1 MVVPVAEPV
10 AEPVAVPA
18 VVRAAEESLNR
29 RSADQDTS
37 ADAELAWDSPVPRA
51 PDTRVDSE
59 RVLPTRTDPLVRE
72 ASSVVGGPV
81 GAHAVIG
88 RSRHL
93 TPLRV
98 LFALALCGLM
108 LGWFGK
114 ASCLQQTPVAD
125 SAAEAGASMRL
136 DWDDQRQFTNLCYS
150 DVISLYGA
158 ERLNIGALPYRDYWF
173 QEDSDGETIKRYME
187 YPVLTGM
194 FMYGAAQLSRGWV
207 WATENWG
214 VPGALDVV
222 LFFTIVALGLTLFW
236 LVTIWATALTAR
248 TRMWTVWLA
257 ALSPLVFVHAFTN
270 FDAIATAAVALSLLA
285 WSRERPWLAGICIG
299 LGAAA
304 KLYPALLLV
313 VLGALCLRSGRVRE
327 FGATAAAA
335 AAAWLLV
342 NLPILI
348 PYPTGW
354 WEFFRFNADRSAD
367 ADTIYR
373 ILADSLG
380 FTWNIHH
387 LNALSVGLTVLVL
400 VAVAGIG
407 VGAPRRPRVAQ
418 LAFLAVAGFLLVNKV
433 WSPQYSLWLVPLA
446 VLAIPHTRLLLTW
459 MTLDAL
465 IWIPRMS
472 LFLDAERRWLPDQWF
487 TVAVV
492 VRGLMVI
499 LLCAVVVWQI
509 WHPGD
514 DLVRRG
520 NDGRR
525 YDDPAGG
532 VLDAAPDRMRISLGR
547 NRSRDPE
554 QSPPERVAVA
564 GT

>member
-1 MVVPVAEPV
+1 M
-10 AEPVAVPA
+10 
-18 VVRAAEESLNR
+18 RTAEESLNR
-29 RSADQDTS
+29 RSADQDVS
-37 ADAELAWDSPVPRA
+37 ADSDDVADPAWDSPA
-51 PDTRVDSE
+51 PTARDGRVDTE
-59 RVLPTRTDPLVRE
+59 RVLPTRTDNSVRE
-72 ASSVVGGPV
+72 ASSLIGGPA

-98 LFALALCGLM
+98 LFALALCGLAI
-108 LGWFGK
+108 GWFGK
-114 ASCLQQTPVAD
+114 AGCLQQAPAD
-125 SAAEAGASMRL
+125 GGSSGRPGAEMRL

-158 ERLNIGALPYRDYWF
+158 ERLNIGALPYRDFWF
-173 QEDSDGETIKRYME
+173 QEDSQGQTIKRYME

-194 FMYGAAQLSRGWV
+194 FMYGAAQLTRGWV
-207 WATENWG
+207 WAEENWG

-222 LFFTIVALGLTLFW
+222 LFFTIVALGLALFW

-270 FDAIATAAVALSLLA
+270 FDTIATAAVAVALLA
-285 WSRERPWLAGICIG
+285 WSRDRPWIAGVAIG
-299 LGAAA
+299 VGAAA

-313 VLGALCLRSGRVRE
+313 VLGALCLRTGRVRE
-327 FGATAAAA
+327 FGAAAAA
-335 AAAWLLV
+335 ALAAWLLV

-373 ILADSLG
+373 ILADTLG
-380 FTWNIHH
+380 FTWNIDH
-387 LNALSVGLTVLVL
+387 LNALSVGLTVLVM
-400 VAVAGIG
+400 VAVAFIG
-407 VGAPRRPRVAQ
+407 LSAPFRPRVAQ

-459 MTLDAL
+459 MTIDAL

-487 TVAVV
+487 TAAVV
-492 VRGLMVI
+492 LRGVMVI
-499 LLCAVVVWQI
+499 VLCAVVIWQI
-509 WHPGD
+509 WHPQE

-520 NDGRR
+520 NDGRW

-532 VLDAAPDRMRISLGR
+532 VLDGAPDRIRLR
-547 NRSRDPE
+547 LPSRLVRRRAE
-554 QSPPERVAVA
+554 VEVAEPVSA
-564 GT
+564 GST

>member
-1 MVVPVAEPV
+1 MP
-10 AEPVAVPA
+10 
-18 VVRAAEESLNR
+18 RAAAEASLNR
-29 RSADQDTS
+29 RSADHATP
-37 ADAELAWDSPVPRA
+37 ADADPAWDSPTSPA
-51 PDTRVDSE
+51 ADDRVDVE
-59 RVLPTRTDPLVRE
+59 RVLPTRTDPVVRE
-72 ASSVVGGPV
+72 ASSIVGGPV
-81 GAHAVIG
+81 GRHAVIG
-88 RSRHL
+88 RGRHL

-98 LFALALCGLM
+98 LFALALCGLA

-114 ASCLQQTPVAD
+114 AGCLQQTPVTNPD
-125 SAAEAGASMRL
+125 PAGPSLRL

-158 ERLNIGALPYRDYWF
+158 ERLNIGALPYRDFWF
-173 QEDSDGETIKRYME
+173 QEDANGETIKRYME

-194 FMYGAAQLSRGWV
+194 FMYGAAQITRGWV

-222 LFFTIVALGLTLFW
+222 LFFTVVALGLTLFW

-248 TRMWTVWLA
+248 TRIWTVWLA

-270 FDAIATAAVALSLLA
+270 FDAIATAAVAVALLA
-285 WSRERPWLAGICIG
+285 WSRQRPWVAGVCIG
-299 LGAAA
+299 IGAAA
-304 KLYPALLLV
+304 KLYPALLLI

-335 AAAWLLV
+335 VIAWLLV

-348 PYPTGW
+348 PYPSGW

-373 ILADSLG
+373 ILADTLG
-380 FTWNIHH
+380 FTWNINH

-400 VAVAGIG
+400 AGVAAVG
-407 VGAPRRPRVAQ
+407 VCAPHRPRVAQ

-446 VLAIPHTRLLLTW
+446 VLAVPHTRLLLTW
-459 MTLDAL
+459 MTIDAL

-472 LFLDAERRWLPDQWF
+472 LFLDADRRWLPEQWF
-487 TVAVV
+487 TAAVV
-492 VRGLMVI
+492 IRGLLVI
-499 LLCAVVVWQI
+499 LLCAVIIWEV
-509 WHPGD
+509 WHPQD
-514 DLVRRG
+514 DPVRRG
-520 NDGRR
+520 NHGRR

-532 VLDAAPDRMRISLGR
+532 VLDGAPDRLRISLR
-547 NRSRDPE
+547 RSRLDDRAHDAPGTV
-554 QSPPERVAVA
+554 PAA
-564 GT
+564 GPGPGLGV

>member
-1 MVVPVAEPV
+1 M
-10 AEPVAVPA
+10 
-18 VVRAAEESLNR
+18 RTAEESLNR
-29 RSADQDTS
+29 RSADQDVS
-37 ADAELAWDSPVPRA
+37 ADSDDVADPAWDSPA
-51 PDTRVDSE
+51 PMARDGRVDTE
-59 RVLPTRTDPLVRE
+59 RVLPTRTDNSVRE
-72 ASSVVGGPV
+72 ASSLIGGPA

-98 LFALALCGLM
+98 LFALALCGLAI
-108 LGWFGK
+108 GWFGK
-114 ASCLQQTPVAD
+114 AGCLQQAPAD
-125 SAAEAGASMRL
+125 DGSSGRPGAEMRL

-158 ERLNIGALPYRDYWF
+158 ERLNIGALPYRDFWF
-173 QEDSDGETIKRYME
+173 QEDSQGQTIKRYME

-194 FMYGAAQLSRGWV
+194 FMYGAAQLTRGWV
-207 WATENWG
+207 WAEENWG

-222 LFFTIVALGLTLFW
+222 LFFTIVALGLALFW

-270 FDAIATAAVALSLLA
+270 FDTIATAAVAVALLA
-285 WSRERPWLAGICIG
+285 WSRDRPWIAGVAIG
-299 LGAAA
+299 VGAAA

-313 VLGALCLRSGRVRE
+313 VLGALCLRTGRVRE

-335 AAAWLLV
+335 LAAWLVV

-373 ILADSLG
+373 ILADTLG
-380 FTWNIHH
+380 FTWNIDH
-387 LNALSVGLTVLVL
+387 LNALSVGLTVLVM
-400 VAVAGIG
+400 VAVALIG
-407 VGAPRRPRVAQ
+407 LSAPFRPRVAQ

-459 MTLDAL
+459 MTIDAL

-487 TVAVV
+487 TAAVV
-492 VRGLMVI
+492 LRGVMVI
-499 LLCAVVVWQI
+499 VLCAVVIWQI
-509 WHPGD
+509 WHPQE

-520 NDGRR
+520 NDGRW

-532 VLDAAPDRMRISLGR
+532 VLDGAPDRIRLR
-547 NRSRDPE
+547 LPSRLVRRRAEVEVAEPVSAG
-554 QSPPERVAVA
+554 SP
-564 GT
+564 

>member
-1 MVVPVAEPV
+1 M
-10 AEPVAVPA
+10 
-18 VVRAAEESLNR
+18 RTAEESLNR
-29 RSADQDTS
+29 RSADQDVS
-37 ADAELAWDSPVPRA
+37 ADSDDVADPAWDSPA
-51 PDTRVDSE
+51 PTARDGRVDTE
-59 RVLPTRTDPLVRE
+59 RVLPTRTDNSVRE
-72 ASSVVGGPV
+72 ASSLIGGPA

-98 LFALALCGLM
+98 LFALALCGLAI
-108 LGWFGK
+108 GWFGK
-114 ASCLQQTPVAD
+114 AGCLQQAPAD
-125 SAAEAGASMRL
+125 GGSSGRPGAEMRL

-158 ERLNIGALPYRDYWF
+158 ERLNIGALPYRDFWF
-173 QEDSDGETIKRYME
+173 QEDSQGQTIKRYME

-194 FMYGAAQLSRGWV
+194 FMYGAAQLTRGWV
-207 WATENWG
+207 WAEENWG

-222 LFFTIVALGLTLFW
+222 LFFTIVALGLALFW

-270 FDAIATAAVALSLLA
+270 FDTIATAAVAVALLA
-285 WSRERPWLAGICIG
+285 WSRDRPWIAGVAIG
-299 LGAAA
+299 VGAAA

-313 VLGALCLRSGRVRE
+313 VLGALCLRTGRVRE
-327 FGATAAAA
+327 FGAAAAA
-335 AAAWLLV
+335 ALAAWLLV

-373 ILADSLG
+373 ILADTLG
-380 FTWNIHH
+380 FTWNIDH
-387 LNALSVGLTVLVL
+387 LNALSVGLTVLVM
-400 VAVAGIG
+400 VAVALIG
-407 VGAPRRPRVAQ
+407 LSAPFRPRVAQ

-459 MTLDAL
+459 MTIDAL

-487 TVAVV
+487 TAAVV
-492 VRGLMVI
+492 LRGVMVI
-499 LLCAVVVWQI
+499 VLCAVVIWQI
-509 WHPGD
+509 WHPQE

-520 NDGRR
+520 NDGRW

-532 VLDAAPDRMRISLGR
+532 VLDGAPDRIRLR
-547 NRSRDPE
+547 LPSRLVRRRAE
-554 QSPPERVAVA
+554 VEVAEPVSA
-564 GT
+564 GST

>member
-1 MVVPVAEPV
+1 MVRTAE
-10 AEPVAVPA
+10 A
-18 VVRAAEESLNR
+18 SLNR
-29 RSADQDTS
+29 PSADQDTS
-37 ADAELAWDSPVPRA
+37 ADTDDAADPAWDSPA
-51 PDTRVDSE
+51 PLARDERVDAE
-59 RVLPTRTDPLVRE
+59 RILPTRSDNLVRE
-72 ASSVVGGPV
+72 ASSLIGGPA

-98 LFALALCGLM
+98 LFALALCGLA

-114 ASCLQQTPVAD
+114 ASCLQQAPPD
-125 SAAEAGASMRL
+125 DGSASRPGAEMRL

-158 ERLNIGALPYRDYWF
+158 ERLNIGALPYRDFWF
-173 QEDSDGETIKRYME
+173 QEDARGQTIKRYME

-194 FMYGAAQLSRGWV
+194 FMYGAAQLTRGWV
-207 WATENWG
+207 WAEENWG

-222 LFFTIVALGLTLFW
+222 LFFTIVALGLALFW

-248 TRMWTVWLA
+248 TRMWAVWLA

-270 FDAIATAAVALSLLA
+270 FDTIATAAVAVALLA
-285 WSRERPWLAGICIG
+285 WSRDRPWIAGVAIG
-299 LGAAA
+299 VGAAA

-335 AAAWLLV
+335 LTAWLLV

-354 WEFFRFNADRSAD
+354 WEFFRFNGDRSAD

-373 ILADSLG
+373 ILADTLG
-380 FTWNIHH
+380 FTWNINH

-400 VAVAGIG
+400 VAVALIG
-407 VGAPRRPRVAQ
+407 LCAPFRPRVAQ

-459 MTLDAL
+459 MTIDAL
-465 IWIPRMS
+465 IWIPRMG
-472 LFLDAERRWLPDQWF
+472 LFLDQERRWLPDQWF
-487 TVAVV
+487 TTAVV
-492 VRGLMVI
+492 LRGLIVI
-499 LLCAVVVWQI
+499 VLCAVVIWQI
-509 WHPGD
+509 WHPKD
-514 DLVRRG
+514 DLVRAG
-520 NDGRR
+520 NDGRW

-532 VLDAAPDRMRISLGR
+532 VLDGAPDHIRLPLP
-547 NRSRDPE
+547 SR
-554 QSPPERVAVA
+554 RVRRRTEDEVA
-564 GT
+564 EPVSAGSR

>member
-1 MVVPVAEPV
+1 M
-10 AEPVAVPA
+10 
-18 VVRAAEESLNR
+18 RTAEESLNR
-29 RSADQDTS
+29 RSADQDVS
-37 ADAELAWDSPVPRA
+37 ADSDDVADPAWDSPA
-51 PDTRVDSE
+51 PTARDGRVDTE
-59 RVLPTRTDPLVRE
+59 RVLPTRTDNSVRE
-72 ASSVVGGPV
+72 ASSLIGGPA

-98 LFALALCGLM
+98 LFALALCGLAI
-108 LGWFGK
+108 GWFGK
-114 ASCLQQTPVAD
+114 AGCLQQAPAD
-125 SAAEAGASMRL
+125 GGSSGRPGAEMRL

-158 ERLNIGALPYRDYWF
+158 ERLNIGALPYRDFWF
-173 QEDSDGETIKRYME
+173 QEDSQGQTIKRYME

-194 FMYGAAQLSRGWV
+194 FMYGAAQLTRGWV
-207 WATENWG
+207 WAEENWG

-222 LFFTIVALGLTLFW
+222 LFFTIVALGLALFW

-270 FDAIATAAVALSLLA
+270 FDTIATAAVAVALLA
-285 WSRERPWLAGICIG
+285 WSRDRPWIAGVAIG
-299 LGAAA
+299 VGAAA

-313 VLGALCLRSGRVRE
+313 VLGALCLRTGRVRE
-327 FGATAAAA
+327 FGAAAAA
-335 AAAWLLV
+335 ALAAWLLV

-373 ILADSLG
+373 ILADTLG
-380 FTWNIHH
+380 FTWNIDH
-387 LNALSVGLTVLVL
+387 LNALSVGLTVLVM
-400 VAVAGIG
+400 VAVAFIG
-407 VGAPRRPRVAQ
+407 LSAPFRPRVAQ

-459 MTLDAL
+459 MTIDAL

-487 TVAVV
+487 TAAVV
-492 VRGLMVI
+492 LRGVMVI
-499 LLCAVVVWQI
+499 VLCAVVIWQI
-509 WHPGD
+509 WHPQE

-520 NDGRR
+520 NDGRL

-532 VLDAAPDRMRISLGR
+532 VLDGAPDRIRLR
-547 NRSRDPE
+547 LPSRLVRRRAE
-554 QSPPERVAVA
+554 VEVAEPVSA
-564 GT
+564 GST

>member
-1 MVVPVAEPV
+1 MACDE
-10 AEPVAVPA
+10 
-18 VVRAAEESLNR
+18 
-29 RSADQDTS
+29 
-37 ADAELAWDSPVPRA
+37 
-51 PDTRVDSE
+51 RVDAE
-59 RVLPTRTDPLVRE
+59 RVLPTRSDNLVRE
-72 ASSVVGGPV
+72 ASSLVGGPA

-98 LFALALCGLM
+98 LFALALCGLA

-114 ASCLQQTPVAD
+114 ASCLQQAPAD
-125 SAAEAGASMRL
+125 DGSAGRPGAEMRL

-158 ERLNIGALPYRDYWF
+158 ERLNIGALPYRDFWF
-173 QEDSDGETIKRYME
+173 QEDAGGQTIKRYME

-194 FMYGAAQLSRGWV
+194 FMYGAAQLTRGWV
-207 WATENWG
+207 WAEENWG

-222 LFFTIVALGLTLFW
+222 LFSTIVALGLALFW

-270 FDAIATAAVALSLLA
+270 FDTIATAAVAVALLA
-285 WSRERPWLAGICIG
+285 WSRDRPWIAGVAIG
-299 LGAAA
+299 VGAAA

-327 FGATAAAA
+327 FGATAGAAVV
-335 AAAWLLV
+335 AWLLV

-354 WEFFRFNADRSAD
+354 WEFFRFNGDRSAD

-373 ILADSLG
+373 ILADTLG
-380 FTWNIHH
+380 FTWNINI
-387 LNALSVGLTVLVL
+387 LNALSVGLTVVVL
-400 VAVAGIG
+400 VGVALIG
-407 VGAPRRPRVAQ
+407 LCAPFRPRVAQ

-459 MTLDAL
+459 MTVDAL

-472 LFLDAERRWLPDQWF
+472 LFLDQERRWLPDQWF
-487 TVAVV
+487 TAAVV
-492 VRGLMVI
+492 LRGLLVI
-499 LLCAVVVWQI
+499 VLCAVVVWQI
-509 WHPGD
+509 WHPKD

-520 NDGRR
+520 NDGRW

-532 VLDAAPDRMRISLGR
+532 VLDGAPDRIRLHLPSGRRRRRAEAEVADRISVG
-547 NRSRDPE
+547 SR
-554 QSPPERVAVA
+554 
-564 GT
+564 

>member
-1 MVVPVAEPV
+1 MA
-10 AEPVAVPA
+10 
-18 VVRAAEESLNR
+18 R
-29 RSADQDTS
+29 DG
-37 ADAELAWDSPVPRA
+37 
-51 PDTRVDSE
+51 RVDTE
-59 RVLPTRTDPLVRE
+59 RVLPTRTDNSVRE
-72 ASSVVGGPV
+72 ASSLIGGPA

-98 LFALALCGLM
+98 LFALALCGLAI
-108 LGWFGK
+108 GWFGK
-114 ASCLQQTPVAD
+114 AGCLQQAPAD
-125 SAAEAGASMRL
+125 DGSSGRPGAEMRL

-158 ERLNIGALPYRDYWF
+158 ERLNIGALPYRDFWF
-173 QEDSDGETIKRYME
+173 QEDSQGQTIKRYME

-194 FMYGAAQLSRGWV
+194 FMYGAAQLTRGWV
-207 WATENWG
+207 WAEENWG

-222 LFFTIVALGLTLFW
+222 LFFTIVALGLALFW

-270 FDAIATAAVALSLLA
+270 FDTIATAAVAVALLA
-285 WSRERPWLAGICIG
+285 WSRDRPWIAGVAIG
-299 LGAAA
+299 VGAAA

-313 VLGALCLRSGRVRE
+313 VLGALCLRTGRVRE

-335 AAAWLLV
+335 LAAWLVV

-373 ILADSLG
+373 ILADTLG
-380 FTWNIHH
+380 FTWNIDH
-387 LNALSVGLTVLVL
+387 LNALSVGLTVLVM
-400 VAVAGIG
+400 VAVALIG
-407 VGAPRRPRVAQ
+407 LSAPFRPRVAQ

-459 MTLDAL
+459 MTIDAL

-487 TVAVV
+487 TAAVV
-492 VRGLMVI
+492 LRGVMVI
-499 LLCAVVVWQI
+499 VLCAVVIWQI
-509 WHPGD
+509 WHPQE

-520 NDGRR
+520 NDGRW

-532 VLDAAPDRMRISLGR
+532 VLDGAPDRIRLRLRRGSCGGAPKSKWP
-547 NRSRDPE
+547 SRFRPGVRE
-554 QSPPERVAVA
+554 LTAPAEPAYRKEGTELRVGASNPA
-564 GT
+564 

>member
-1 MVVPVAEPV
+1 MRTAE
-10 AEPVAVPA
+10 A
-18 VVRAAEESLNR
+18 SLNR
-29 RSADQDTS
+29 PSADQDTS
-37 ADAELAWDSPVPRA
+37 ADTDDAADPAWDSPA
-51 PDTRVDSE
+51 PLARDERVDAE
-59 RVLPTRTDPLVRE
+59 RILPTRSDNLVRE
-72 ASSVVGGPV
+72 ASSLIGGPA

-98 LFALALCGLM
+98 LFALALCGLAI
-108 LGWFGK
+108 GWFGK
-114 ASCLQQTPVAD
+114 AGCLQQAPAGD
-125 SAAEAGASMRL
+125 GSSGRPGAEMRL

-158 ERLNIGALPYRDYWF
+158 ERLNIGALPYRDFWF
-173 QEDSDGETIKRYME
+173 QEDSQGQTIKRYME

-194 FMYGAAQLSRGWV
+194 FMYGAAQLTRGWV
-207 WATENWG
+207 WAEENWG

-222 LFFTIVALGLTLFW
+222 LFFTIVALGLALFW

-270 FDAIATAAVALSLLA
+270 FDTIATAAVAVALLA
-285 WSRERPWLAGICIG
+285 WSRDRPWIAGVAIG
-299 LGAAA
+299 VGAAA

-313 VLGALCLRSGRVRE
+313 VLGALCLRTGRVRE

-335 AAAWLLV
+335 LAAWLLV

-373 ILADSLG
+373 VLADTLG
-380 FTWNIHH
+380 FTWNIDH
-387 LNALSVGLTVLVL
+387 LNALSVGLTVLVM
-400 VAVAGIG
+400 VAVALIG
-407 VGAPRRPRVAQ
+407 LSAPFRPRVAQ

-459 MTLDAL
+459 MTIDAL

-487 TVAVV
+487 TAAVV
-492 VRGLMVI
+492 LRGVMVI
-499 LLCAVVVWQI
+499 VLCAVVIWQI
-509 WHPGD
+509 WHPQE

-520 NDGRR
+520 NDGRW

-532 VLDAAPDRMRISLGR
+532 VLDGAPDRIRLR
-547 NRSRDPE
+547 LPSRLVRRRAEVEVAEPVSAG
-554 QSPPERVAVA
+554 SP
-564 GT
+564 